1 MVQIISLVTKEVTEN
16 DLVTQC
22 EIQVKETRVFDS
34 RERLIDQFIGWKEML
49 EP

>member
-22 EIQVKETRVFDS
+22 EIQVKKTRVCDS